1 LATSY
6 LEKKE
11 KTSHKTRMC
20 TNWRTVS

>member
-11 KTSHKTRMC
+11 KISHKTGMC